1 MYQLY
6 QAWYSKYQQQDY
18 NWAIDI
24 LKPINE
30 SCEGQ
35 ELCQYITDLLKYCYR
50 GLWNQYFDEKNY
62 RSANK
67 YFQEALKLDEENPI
81 LMVNIW
87 TSYLQWDQLEK
98 ALIYYKKAQA
108 YPMDDEMIEIVNNNI
123 KYIENTFE
131 TQQKIWSKSYK
142 SYTNDSLNKYQYY
155 LEEINVYKARKLLPE
170 NTNTVTIAVID
181 DGVYIKHSDL
191 KTAIWQNPWEIQWNW
206 IDDDSNWY
214 IDDYYGW
221 NFDQNNTKLA
231 PITSHWTTIAWVIWA
246 TTNNEQWIAWI
257 SPNVKIIPLSVFA
270 TSWYA
275 NVENIIPAIEY
286 AIDKWANI
294 INLSLWS
301 DTSQDYI
308 YNPEYDKVIKKAYD
322 KWIIIVIA
330 AWNGKKISETESIWI
345 NTTTERISPVC
356 NESNNKKMIIWVWAL
371 DVNWNVA
378 KRSNYWNCVD
388 FYAPGENI
396 ASIWLEKEYFQ
407 ISNWTSLSAPIIAGI
422 IALWYNKYW
431 ETPPDI
437 VYDTLNNSKKWNTI
451 DAVLYLNNLDK
462 YFDSIW
468 LNELKAAINWMYSKW
483 LTIFNTPESFMYQNW
498 LRRDEAA
505 KFFVKYAKEI
515 LGKTPDTSR
524 LWCDFFDLS
533 KAWPDLQE
541 IVVESCQ
548 LWLFQWYQGHFMP
561 DQQLTNA
568 QALAVFIRMIDW
580 WKDET
585 WWHFADNYLQKAKE
599 LWITQWLSLD
609 DRVLFDQNTTR
620 WAVAQMIYRTAP
632 K

>member
-1 MYQLY
+1 MY

-18 NWAIDI
+18 NWAIEI

-35 ELCQYITDLLKYCYR
+35 EICQHIADLLKYCYWE
-50 GLWNQYFDEKNY
+50 LWNQYFDEKNY

-67 YFQEALKLDEENPI
+67 NFQEALKLDEENPI

-108 YPMDDEMIEIVNNNI
+108 YPMDDNMTEIVKNNI
-123 KYIENTFE
+123 NYIENTFE

-142 SYTNDSLNKYQYY
+142 SHTNDSLNKYQYY
-155 LEEINVYKARKLLPE
+155 LEEINVYKARNLLPE
-170 NTNTVTIAVID
+170 NTNTVTIAIID
-181 DGVYIKHSDL
+181 DWVYIKHSDL
-191 KTAIWQNPWEIQWNW
+191 KTTIRHNPWEIQGNW
-206 IDDDSNWY
+206 IDDDNNWY
-214 IDDYYGW
+214 TDDYYGW

-231 PITSHWTTIAWVIWA
+231 PVTSHWTTIAWVIWA
-246 TTNNEQWIAWI
+246 TTNNWQWIAWI

-270 TSWYA
+270 TWWYA

-301 DTSQDYI
+301 DSSQDYL
-308 YNPEYDKVIKKAYD
+308 YNPEYDKVIKKAHE

-330 AWNGKKISETESIWI
+330 AWNGKKINDTESIWI

-356 NESNNKKMIIWVWAL
+356 NESSNRKMIIWVWAL
-371 DVNWNVA
+371 DVNWNVS

-388 FYAPGENI
+388 FYAPWENI

-437 VYDTLNNSKKWNTI
+437 VYDALINSKKWNTI
-451 DAVLYLNNLDK
+451 DAVLYLNSLEN
-462 YFDSIW
+462 YFNSIW
-468 LNELKAAINWMYSKW
+468 LNELKSAINWMHSKW

-515 LGKTPDTSR
+515 LGKTPDTSK
-524 LWCDFFDLS
+524 LWCDFFDLVN
-533 KAWPDLQE
+533 ARPDLQD

-561 DQQLTNA
+561 DQKLTNA

-580 WKDET
+580 RKDET
-585 WWHFADNYLQKAKE
+585 WWHFAENYLQKAQE

-609 DRVLFDQNTTR
+609 NKSLFDQSTTR
-620 WAVAQMIYRTAP
+620 WAVAQMIYRTVN

>member
-1 MYQLY
+1 MHGHYH
-6 QAWYSKYQQQDY
+6 
-18 NWAIDI
+18 
-24 LKPINE
+24 
-30 SCEGQ
+30 
-35 ELCQYITDLLKYCYR
+35 
-50 GLWNQYFDEKNY
+50 
-62 RSANK
+62 
-67 YFQEALKLDEENPI
+67 
-81 LMVNIW
+81 
-87 TSYLQWDQLEK
+87 
-98 ALIYYKKAQA
+98 
-108 YPMDDEMIEIVNNNI
+108 
-123 KYIENTFE
+123 
-131 TQQKIWSKSYK
+131 
-142 SYTNDSLNKYQYY
+142 NKYQYY

-301 DTSQDYI
+301 DTTQDYI

-330 AWNGKKISETESIWI
+330 AWNGKKINETESIWI
-345 NTTTERISPVC
+345 NTTTEKISPVC

-451 DAVLYLNNLDK
+451 DAVLYLNNLNK